1 MIVKT
6 LVEARCKLSEE
17 PIHSQP
23 DTGRF
28 AAIAGVVGAL
38 LASSC
43 CVVPLVLVT
52 LGASGAWI
60 GNLSALD
67 PYKNYFAL
75 VTLAFLGAGYWQVYF
90 KKSIACDDGSSCV
103 YPASRRVTKTA
114 LWIATVLVV
123 SALTI
128 DWWAPLFY

>member
-1 MIVKT
+1 
-6 LVEARCKLSEE
+6 LSEQ

-23 DTGRF
+23 NSGRF
-28 AAIAGVVGAL
+28 AAIAGVVGAV

-60 GNLSALD
+60 GNLSALA
-67 PYKNYFAL
+67 PYKNYFVL
-75 VTLAFLGAGYWQVYF
+75 VTLAFLGAGFWQVYF
-90 KKSIACDDGSSCV
+90 KKKVVCEDGSCCANPVSG
-103 YPASRRVTKTA
+103 RVTKAA
-114 LWIATVLVV
+114 LWVATVLVF